1 MTQVKYNLQDTGK
14 VGRLLWFWPGRGWQS
29 CWTQPGKILVKK
41 LLFRQLLYN
50 CEIWWRCW
58 DVKIVKLG
66 KFKNSLLGQHCYN
79 GHLFCWENMWAEIN
93 GSFQQWGWVRRKL
106 KRKCLQLIAHNPFF
120 FYSFKSKKW
129 KSYLNICPRP
139 APTIDNKRK
148 PRALFSS
155 RNHRNEIPEWN
166 FVYFISFILRLE
178 WQDEVGMTKNSHSRV
193 ILKGMMIERYLTSHP
208 SSRSFEVIL
217 TWNDLRMTKYPHSV
231 VIPGWLGMNFRLHEK
246 SPDFWAGP
254 WRVQGMMWNDAGMM

>member
-1 MTQVKYNLQDTGK
+1 MHTPNGQLNMTQKTDMT
-14 VGRLLWFWPGRGWQS
+14 
-29 CWTQPGKILVKK
+29 
-41 LLFRQLLYN
+41 LFRLTD
-50 CEIWWRCW
+50 W
-58 DVKIVKLG
+58 
-66 KFKNSLLGQHCYN
+66 SL
-79 GHLFCWENMWAEIN
+79 
-93 GSFQQWGWVRRKL
+93 S
-106 KRKCLQLIAHNPFF
+106 
-120 FYSFKSKKW
+120 SKTHGDG
-129 KSYLNICPRP
+129 LRV
-139 APTIDNKRK
+139 TISMQRIFTSE
-148 PRALFSS
+148 LMTTYF
-155 RNHRNEIPEWN
+155 PEWN

-254 WRVQGMMWNDAGMM
+254 WRVQGMMWNDARMM

>member
-58 DVKIVKLG
+58 DVKIVKFG

-79 GHLFCWENMWAEIN
+79 GHLFYWENMWAEIN

-155 RNHRNEIPEWN
+155 RNHRNEIPEELWCWWWSGQYDDEN
-166 FVYFISFILRLE
+166 F
-178 WQDEVGMTKNSHSRV
+178 K
-193 ILKGMMIERYLTSHP
+193 
-208 SSRSFEVIL
+208 
-217 TWNDLRMTKYPHSV
+217 
-231 VIPGWLGMNFRLHEK
+231 IPGNYVEERLC
-246 SPDFWAGP
+246 W
-254 WRVQGMMWNDAGMM
+254 

>member
-29 CWTQPGKILVKK
+29 CWTQPGQILVKK

-58 DVKIVKLG
+58 DLKIVELG

-120 FYSFKSKKW
+120 FYSFKSK
-129 KSYLNICPRP
+129 
-139 APTIDNKRK
+139 NK
-148 PRALFSS
+148 
-155 RNHRNEIPEWN
+155 N
-166 FVYFISFILRLE
+166 
-178 WQDEVGMTKNSHSRV
+178 
-193 ILKGMMIERYLTSHP
+193 
-208 SSRSFEVIL
+208 L
-217 TWNDLRMTKYPHSV
+217 TWISVQDPLLRSITSANPGLCSARGTTEMKY
-231 VIPGWLGMNFRLHEK
+231 LKNC
-246 SPDFWAGP
+246 
-254 WRVQGMMWNDAGMM
+254 DAGDDQDNMMMEI